1 MTSLAVLDQRAD
13 GLFISGE
20 EPVRVSSGADSGC
33 VWNEGPVWLSAE
45 QALLW
50 SDIPNNRMMRWHAKE
65 GTSVWR
71 APAEFTNG
79 HALDAKGNILHCS
92 HGLRAIVR
100 TVAGVGDEILVDRYK
115 GARLNSPN
123 DIVVKSDGTIWF
135 TDHPYG
141 IRSDRE
147 GHAAPSELSGNF
159 VFRFDPASGALD
171 VMTDTVEEPNGLA
184 FSPDE
189 TILYVSDT
197 AAVSRPGGGHH
208 IVQFRVADDG
218 SLGPQR
224 PFATIAPG
232 VPDGF
237 KVDTRGWV
245 YSSSESGVQVF
256 AADGAL
262 VARIAIPEKVGNLVF
277 AGPANDTLY
286 ICASTSI
293 YRIRLNAR
301 GAVAP
306 PRPEKP

>member
-1 MTSLAVLDQRAD
+1 MTSLAILDQRAD
-13 GLFISGE
+13 GLFIFGE
-20 EPVRVSSGADSGC
+20 EPVRVSSGAHSGC
-33 VWNEGPVWLSAE
+33 VWNEGPVWLDAE

-50 SDIPNNRMMRWHAKE
+50 SDIPNNRMMRWHAQE

-71 APAEFTNG
+71 AAAEFTNG
-79 HALDAKGNILHCS
+79 HALDAHGNILHCS

-100 TVAGVGDEILVDRYK
+100 TVAGRGDEILVDRYK

-135 TDHPYG
+135 TDPPYG

-147 GHAAPSELSGNF
+147 GHAAPSELPGNF

-171 VMTDTVEEPNGLA
+171 VMADTVEEPNGLA

-189 TILYVSDT
+189 SILYVSDT

-208 IVQFRVADDG
+208 IVQFHVAGDG

-224 PFATIAPG
+224 PFVTIAPG

-237 KVDTRGWV
+237 KVDSRGWV

-256 AADGAL
+256 AEDGTPI
-262 VARIAIPEKVGNLVF
+262 ARIDLPEKVGNLVF
-277 AGPANDTLY
+277 GGPANDTLY

-306 PRPEKP
+306 PAPAKP